1 MNMRDVVI
9 QLHVSEYHDFV
20 RYLVAMGFRR
30 VVLDTPQRRFKTL
43 GQLLRQYTSGL
54 LQLLIRLRSVR
65 GVGTVIVFS
74 HFAFAV
80 KLLAR
85 FGLTR
90 YKRLFCFGFFLHDPR
105 WFPIFRW
112 LVRLDR
118 ANDHYIIFSE
128 SEADL
133 YQAELG
139 IAAERMHFVPLG
151 DWRQMRSHMQFQ
163 PATGG
168 EYYFA
173 GGRSNR
179 DYRPLVEA
187 FRSIPAKLVIVCSRT
202 NLEELQETDL
212 PPNVDVKCDVSIS
225 AFDDYIR
232 RAKAGIILMRHDT
245 GSAGQSVAL
254 ALMRNAKCLLATR
267 VGGLQGYIDHG
278 VSGYWMDDVAEDLSA
293 YIRRLE
299 EDPGLAET
307 MGRAARQRYEQRF
320 SLSIATS
327 AFENVLAS
335 VCSGAGRPEDEIASP
350 LAGNRAR

>member
-1 MNMRDVVI
+1 MDMDNVVI
-9 QLHVSEYHDFV
+9 QLHAGEYHDFV
-20 RYLVAMGFRR
+20 RYLIAMDFRR
-30 VVLDTPQRRFKTL
+30 VVLDTPPWRFKTV

-54 LQLLIRLRSVR
+54 LQLLVHLRSVR
-65 GVGTVIVFS
+65 GLGTVIVFS
-74 HFAFAV
+74 HFAFVV

-85 FGLTR
+85 LGLMR
-90 YKRLFCFGFFLHDPR
+90 YENLFCFGFFVHDPK
-105 WFPIFRW
+105 WFPLFRW

-128 SEADL
+128 SEVEL

-139 IAAERMHFVPLG
+139 IAARRMHFVPLG
-151 DWRQMRSHMQFQ
+151 DWRQMRSPVQLQ
-163 PATGG
+163 PASEG

-179 DYRPLVEA
+179 DYRPVIEA
-187 FRSIPAKLVIVCSRT
+187 FRSLPVKLVIVCSRT

-212 PPNVDVKCDVSIS
+212 PPNVDVKCDVSIA

-232 RAKAGIILMRHDT
+232 GAKAGIIPLRHDT

-254 ALMRNAKCLLATR
+254 AMMRNAKCLLATR
-267 VGGLQGYIDHG
+267 AGGLHGYIDHG
-278 VSGYWMDDVAEDLSA
+278 VSGFCMDDLAAELPA
-293 YIRRLE
+293 CIGQLE
-299 EDPGLAET
+299 EEPGRAET

-335 VCSGAGRPEDEIASP
+335 VCSGAGRPEDEITSPEAS
-350 LAGNRAR
+350 